1 MTTSTVKVAEDRA
14 SNVLTN
20 STNKRKL
27 SEGVDVSMSEET
39 GGAESITDKSNL
51 IKSSQQSNKQQRLE
65 KKSPSGVGGVLK
77 VRSLGGSGKKGMV
90 NRSDDDD
97 DDVIDLDEDEE
108 GEEEVDEDE
117 EEEAGNEEDEEFD
130 EEEEDDEEYEEEDE
144 EEEEFDEEDEEEEE
158 DVDEENEDDEDEAV
172 ANEEGSE
179 FTADDGHTDEI
190 SGIKPLDKTPEG
202 SFYFILYFR
211 LKIKSHFTFNYH

>member
-1 MTTSTVKVAEDRA
+1 MTTSTIKVAEDRA

-27 SEGVDVSMSEET
+27 SEGVDVSMNEET
-39 GGAESITDKSNL
+39 AGAESTTDKSNL

-144 EEEEFDEEDEEEEE
+144 EEEVDEEDEEEGE
-158 DVDEENEDDEDEAV
+158 DVDEEEEDDEDEAV

-202 SFYFILYFR
+202 SFYLFILDQVKA
-211 LKIKSHFTFNYH
+211 KISFYMQLS